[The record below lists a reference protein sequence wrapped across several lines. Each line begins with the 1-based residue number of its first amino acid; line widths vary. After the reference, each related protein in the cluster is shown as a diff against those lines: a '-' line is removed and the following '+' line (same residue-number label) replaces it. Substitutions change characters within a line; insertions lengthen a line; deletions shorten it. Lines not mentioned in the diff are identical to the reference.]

1 MSLIRQENKSF
12 SKLCKQKSAECQT
25 LNFVCLVSCQV
36 TVDIMGYIEYY
47 CWGCFQVCLPDK
59 QTRTHTQAHN
69 YAGETNIR
77 ELSEEAY
84 PSQDIV
90 VHEHEHVPLGLMQ
103 ESQDTNN
110 FEKTRGPTGGQC
122 ALHISV
128 LLGRRCQWHEN
139 HRLPPCPL
147 GKRNF
152 LLATLQYAISR
163 TFPQPSQHWFL
174 RFSLGDFWVQQ
185 SELWSR

>member
-36 TVDIMGYIEYY
+36 TVDIMGYIGYY

-110 FEKTRGPTGGQC
+110 FDFNCYRLCSMVIRTVPESTGS
-122 ALHISV
+122 LS
-128 LLGRRCQWHEN
+128 
-139 HRLPPCPL
+139 
-147 GKRNF
+147 
-152 LLATLQYAISR
+152 T
-163 TFPQPSQHWFL
+163 PSIKEGFH
-174 RFSLGDFWVQQ
+174 
-185 SELWSR
+185 